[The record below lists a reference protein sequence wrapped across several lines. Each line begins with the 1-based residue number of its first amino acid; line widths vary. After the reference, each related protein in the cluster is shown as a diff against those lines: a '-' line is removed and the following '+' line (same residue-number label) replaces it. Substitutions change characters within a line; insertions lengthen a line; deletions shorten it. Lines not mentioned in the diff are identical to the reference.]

1 MTDLNNVLW
10 IEFRKVFRSKVPFFC
25 NLGFLIGP
33 LMIALLMFIYKD
45 PVFARKIGILGVK
58 AQIIGRTADW
68 PSFMA
73 MLIVIVAMMGIF
85 IFSLLESWIFGREF
99 AERTLKDMLAVPVSR
114 GTIVAGKFIVLV
126 CISMVMVIEMIIVG
140 LIAGFALNMPLGSS
154 SLILD
159 GVGKTIL
166 ASILVLLV
174 NTPFA
179 FLASTGK
186 GYLLPIGVTMLVVV
200 IGNLMGTIG
209 YGEIY
214 PWYIP
219 SILSGMAAEG
229 SRITTGSYIIVFMT
243 AVLGI
248 AATYLWWQKA
258 DHQQ

>member
-33 LMIALLMFIYKD
+33 LMIAVLMFIYKD
-45 PVFARKIGILGVK
+45 PAFARKIGILGVK
-58 AQIIGRTADW
+58 AQIIGKSADW
-68 PSFMA
+68 PSFIS

-85 IFSLLESWIFGREF
+85 VFSLLESWIFGREF
-99 AERTLKDMLAVPVSR
+99 ADRTLKDMLAVPVSR

-126 CISMVMVIEMIIVG
+126 CISMVMVVEMIIVG
-140 LIAGFALNMPLGSS
+140 LIAGFAMNLPQGSS

-166 ASILVLLV
+166 ASMMVLLV

-219 SILSGMAAEG
+219 GILSGMAAEG
-229 SRITTGSYIIVFMT
+229 SRITAGSYIIIFLT
-243 AVLGI
+243 AILGV
-248 AATYLWWQKA
+248 AATSLWWQKA
-258 DHQQ
+258 DHHQ